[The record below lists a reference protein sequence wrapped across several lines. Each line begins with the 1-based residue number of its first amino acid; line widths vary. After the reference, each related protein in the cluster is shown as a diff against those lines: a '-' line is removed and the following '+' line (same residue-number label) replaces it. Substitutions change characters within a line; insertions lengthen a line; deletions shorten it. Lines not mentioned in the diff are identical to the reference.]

1 MEYTKPK
8 IMPENTKLAS
18 KHYMQ
23 SNEWA
28 ELRTATGWEILSL
41 TLEGAGIVHAYRKST
56 PLGGVVY
63 IPGFM
68 PYSSDLLK
76 QIASQVK
83 AGGNNLTCKVEPCEP
98 VNEEVVKYFEEAGW
112 KPARHVQYG
121 HTVRLDLLQSEDELW
136 QGMKSRGRQE
146 INYARRDGI
155 VIEESDCSAE
165 NFDEMEALLRST
177 SQRKSFGIREKR
189 GVIKFWQ
196 AFRQVGRLRL
206 FFAKYK
212 GEIVAGGIFITDG
225 QDKVWYKDAGSLP
238 AFSKHFGPRLL
249 LWEAALAFKK
259 DGYKIFDLGGIP
271 APEDYETSAM
281 KGIYIFKTAFTR
293 GVTIMMPAFEL
304 PLKPFR
310 HGLWQKLEP
319 KAVKANRVA
328 STIKGKLTSR

>member
-1 MEYTKPK
+1 
-8 IMPENTKLAS
+8 MPEITKLAS

-28 ELRTATGWEILSL
+28 RLRTATGWEILKL
-41 TLEGAGIVHAYRKST
+41 TINGKELVHAYRKKT

-68 PYSSDLLK
+68 PWNAQELK
-76 QIASQVK
+76 QLADQVK
-83 AGGNNLTCKVEPCEP
+83 ALGNNLTCKIEPCEP
-98 VNEEVVKYFEEAGW
+98 LEEAAIKYFEEAGW

-121 HTVRLDLLQSEDELW
+121 HTATLDLTRSEDELW
-136 QGMKSRGRQE
+136 MSMKSRGRQE
-146 INYARRDGI
+146 VNYARRDG
-155 VIEESDCSAE
+155 VTVSESDCSAKD
-165 NFDEMEALLRST
+165 FDVMEALLRST
-177 SQRKSFGIREKR
+177 SQRKAFGIREKR
-189 GVIKFWQ
+189 GVIKFWE
-196 AFRQVGRLRL
+196 AFRQAGRLRL

-225 QDKVWYKDAGSLP
+225 KNKVWYKDAGSLP

-259 DGYKIFDLGGIP
+259 DGFKIFDLGGIP
-271 APEDYETSAM
+271 GPEDYETSAM
-281 KGIYIFKTAFTR
+281 RGIYIFKTAFSR
-293 GVTIMMPAFEL
+293 EVTTMMPAFEL

-319 KAVKANRVA
+319 KAVKANRLA
-328 STIKGKLTSR
+328 STLKGKLTSR